1 MSELISHSRSR
12 WYKSYR
18 VTIKRSA
25 AVLCRIFL
33 CRDLRN
39 KVLRT
44 GKEKS
49 MNIRKPVDYSAM
61 YTGLDRALER
71 SLPQMKLYL
80 EIGKLVSAR
89 TEKGAAVAAAE
100 YLAAKYP
107 DNSGFSPR
115 NLRRMRDFFRTYEAT
130 PDILNEALLIGW
142 TQNVVIMEADL
153 SMDQR
158 HWYLRAA
165 LQFGWSK
172 VELLRQI
179 SDSAH
184 EKMELDVSTGTCYT
198 DYDKP
203 RQERRDDEAPFCVS
217 RQYFQ
222 EPDGRV
228 CYEKSGEKGCDG
240 AFVSHCLSCYQS
252 GRNRQSSLSSCL
264 EETGGAWN
272 LLYRPR
278 CPVAHQQRLQEIQSA
293 DWNGQSQSAGYVPNL
308 RQRLCRQNSS
318 PDRLFRLPWRCCR
331 SVVHGRFRDNLAGR
345 VGGVPGAAGQPVF
358 AVAQINA

>member
-1 MSELISHSRSR
+1 MSKLISHSRSR

-33 CRDLRN
+33 CRDLQN
-39 KVLRT
+39 NVLCA

-49 MNIRKPVDYSAM
+49 MNVRNPVDYSAM

-71 SLPQMKLYL
+71 SLPQMELYL

-115 NLRRMRDFFRTYEAT
+115 NLRRMRDFFRTYKAV

-184 EKMELDVSTGTCYT
+184 EKTSLDYLPSTSFPLFTQGSSKVILNLNPHCIPRLSIKWECSYSRSGLPWLRHRNNLCWQLLKKLATCCHSYHSSHRFEVVKT
-198 DYDKP
+198 LPPHAFFHIIVLYFKFGLFLYH
-203 RQERRDDEAPFCVS
+203 ANSLCV
-217 RQYFQ
+217 
-222 EPDGRV
+222 G
-228 CYEKSGEKGCDG
+228 GEKL
-240 AFVSHCLSCYQS
+240 H
-252 GRNRQSSLSSCL
+252 
-264 EETGGAWN
+264 
-272 LLYRPR
+272 P
-278 CPVAHQQRLQEIQSA
+278 I
-293 DWNGQSQSAGYVPNL
+293 
-308 RQRLCRQNSS
+308 
-318 PDRLFRLPWRCCR
+318 
-331 SVVHGRFRDNLAGR
+331 
-345 VGGVPGAAGQPVF
+345 
-358 AVAQINA
+358 